1 MKTEKENKWA
11 YPSFPEWTWK
21 SYDGTK
27 DIELNAFLEK
37 NKEELVEFYIGTDSQ
52 TYGKKCTMTTVLIAY
67 KRGKGGNIIVHIQK
81 LPSFE
86 NLRQRLLGEAMRSLE
101 TAWYVSPKI
110 KKNTVVIHLDVNAD
124 LKFRSGQYKD
134 ELVGLIM
141 SQGFDC
147 TYKPNSWASSKVA
160 DSKC

>member
-1 MKTEKENKWA
+1 MKTQDKWS
-11 YPSFPEWTWK
+11 YNPFPEWKWK
-21 SYDGTK
+21 SYDGKKTVEVNEFLTRNK
-27 DIELNAFLEK
+27 DEI
-37 NKEELVEFYIGTDSQ
+37 VEFYIGTDSQ
-52 TYGKKCTMTTVLIAY
+52 TYGNKCVMTTVLIAY
-67 KRGKGGNIIVHIQK
+67 KRGHGGSIIVHAQK

-101 TAWYVSPKI
+101 TAWYINPKI
-110 KKNTVVIHLDVNAD
+110 KKNSLVIHLDVNAD
-124 LKFRSGQYKD
+124 LKYRSGQYKD

-141 SQGFDC
+141 AQGFEC